1 MGWDVLTALG
11 VSSLVVSL
19 VGEFT
24 FFKSGELLNLRRVRR
39 GLKGKAWVGF
49 ACRAG
54 TAGVEN
60 ARAIVRRPCDLKS
73 IMRISLDRRLV

>member
-1 MGWDVLTALG
+1 MFLPP
-11 VSSLVVSL
+11 LVFLPLWSRSWENL
-19 VGEFT
+19 P

-60 ARAIVRRPCDLKS
+60 ARAIVRRPCDLKN